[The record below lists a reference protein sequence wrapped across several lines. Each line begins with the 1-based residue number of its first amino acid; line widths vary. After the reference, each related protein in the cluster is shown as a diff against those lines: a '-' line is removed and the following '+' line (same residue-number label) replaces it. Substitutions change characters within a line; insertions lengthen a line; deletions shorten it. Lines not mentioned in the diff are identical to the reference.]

1 MQGRVRAAAGR
12 RKGEGRDYRQT
23 QTEPLDTGTVV
34 AVPVVQDIVS
44 NMQFML
50 MPGETPQRVPVVPQ
64 RVLLQLPA
72 LQVTPMQSLL
82 QVPQWAG
89 SKRTSRQVPPQSTKG
104 MSQAAPVV
112 HAGCPCCAPQARH
125 VPDTLTVR
133 PVQTPP
139 EQAGWSSPP
148 QVRQVPDTLTVPVV
162 QAVPDTQAG

>member
-1 MQGRVRAAAGR
+1 M
-12 RKGEGRDYRQT
+12 
-23 QTEPLDTGTVV
+23 VV

-44 NMQFML
+44 YMQFML

-64 RVLLQLPA
+64 RVLLQLPL
-72 LQVTPMQSLL
+72 LQAAPPQSLL

-89 SKRTSRQVPPQSTKG
+89 SKRTSRQVPPQSAKG

-112 HAGCPCCAPQARH
+112 HAGCPSVVPHARQ

-139 EQAGWSSPP
+139 SQAG
-148 QVRQVPDTLTVPVV
+148 
-162 QAVPDTQAG
+162 